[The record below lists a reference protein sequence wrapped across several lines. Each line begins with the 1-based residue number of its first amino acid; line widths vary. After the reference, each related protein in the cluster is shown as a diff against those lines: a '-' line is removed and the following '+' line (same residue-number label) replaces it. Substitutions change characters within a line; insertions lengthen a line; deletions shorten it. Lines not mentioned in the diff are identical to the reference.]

1 MQEKWMPSPHY
12 RAGRSAALT
21 KGIWHTTEGA
31 QSIEALGAWFANPSS
46 GVSSHHG
53 ADNIKRGIFGAY
65 VFEQNT
71 AWTQGNAN
79 GFCVSIELCT
89 PVGASANWSRSYWLS
104 NQDTLLW
111 NAAEW
116 TAYIA
121 KKYGLPLVAL
131 SNTQAQTASVKGFA
145 QHKNLGSMGSGHVDC
160 GNMPFDVI
168 LQRAATFGAA
178 KPPVISGGKNMSNT
192 SAVAMYKGAA
202 YHACIWS
209 DGKVNFRT
217 PTGQWFAV
225 DPNSNAKGG
234 CDLSMDAET
243 GYTIISYINQS
254 DAVCTY
260 QAAFADLAKTPWKWT
275 NRGGKT
281 LVTGGIPPKP
291 PVTPP
296 AFKVVQGA
304 DYSYD
309 RPDLKCLKAQGVTFV
324 MRYGSRTAS
333 KNLTSSELAAIR
345 AQGLKVGL
353 FWQEGKTQMLRGAS
367 GGTTDAK
374 EADAFVKALGL
385 TGLPIV
391 FACDFDP
398 TAAQW
403 PAIDAYMSAVKTTL
417 GLARTGGYGGQAFI
431 KRQFDAGRMKY
442 GVQTYAWSGSPTVW
456 DARAQLRQVKN
467 DQTVCGGKID
477 WEEQRAADAPLRA

>member
-1 MQEKWMPSPHY
+1 MPSPHY
-12 RAGRSAALT
+12 RAGRSATLT

-31 QSIEALGAWFANPSS
+31 QSIEALGAWFGNPSS

-65 VFEQNT
+65 VYEQNT

-89 PVGASANWSRSYWLS
+89 PVGASANWSRAYWLA
-104 NQDTLLW
+104 NYDTLLW

-131 SNTQAQTASVKGFA
+131 GNSDAQNPAVKGFA
-145 QHKNLGSMGSGHVDC
+145 QHKNLGAMGSGHVDC
-160 GNMPFDVI
+160 GNMPFDVV
-168 LQRAATFGAA
+168 LQRAKTFNAV
-178 KPPVISGGKNMSNT
+178 KPPVTGGKNMNT
-192 SAVAMYKGAA
+192 TAVAMYKGGA
-202 YHACIWS
+202 YHACIGTT
-209 DGKVNFRT
+209 GKIYFKT
-217 PTGQWFAV
+217 PTSGWVNIDPAANPLVGV
-225 DPNSNAKGG
+225 D
-234 CDLSMDAET
+234 MDIDPDT
-243 GYTIISYINQS
+243 GLVIISYANQEKN
-254 DAVCTY
+254 VCTY
-260 QAAFADLAKTPWKWT
+260 QQPVADYAKVPWKWT
-275 NRGGKT
+275 NRGGT
-281 LVTGGIPPKP
+281 VALISPPASKP
-291 PVTPP
+291 PVKPP
-296 AFKVVQGA
+296 AFTVVQGA

-324 MRYGSRTAS
+324 MRYASRTAA
-333 KNLTSSELAAIR
+333 KNLTAAELTSIR
-345 AQGLKVGL
+345 SNGLKVGL
-353 FWQEGKTQMLRGAS
+353 FWQEGKTQMLRGAA
-367 GGTTDAK
+367 GGTQDAK
-374 EADAFVKALGL
+374 EADAFGKSLGL
-385 TGLPIV
+385 AGMPFV

-398 TAAQW
+398 VASQW
-403 PAIDAYMSAVKTTL
+403 PAIDAYMNAVKAYL

-456 DARAQLRQVKN
+456 DSRAQLRQVKN

-477 WEEQRAADAPLRA
+477 WEEQRSADAPLRS

>member
-21 KGIWHTTEGA
+21 HGVLHTTEGA
-31 QSIEALGAWFANPSS
+31 QSIEALGSWFANPSS

-65 VFEQNT
+65 VYEQNT

-89 PVGASANWSRSYWLS
+89 PVGASANWSRAYWLDK
-104 NQDTLLW
+104 QDTLLW

-116 TAYIA
+116 VRYIA
-121 KKYGLPLVAL
+121 DKYKLPMVAL
-131 SNTQAQTASVKGFA
+131 SNTQAQTASAKGFC

-160 GNMPFDVI
+160 GNMPMDVI
-168 LQRAATFGAA
+168 LQRAAAFGAA
-178 KPPVISGGKNMSNT
+178 KPPSTGGKNMSV
-192 SAVAMYKGAA
+192 SAVAMYKGGA
-202 YHACIWS
+202 YHACIWT
-209 DGKVNFRT
+209 DGKVNFKT
-217 PTGQWFAV
+217 PTGAWYAV
-225 DPNSNAKGG
+225 DPNSNAKNG
-234 CDLSMDAET
+234 CDLSISDT
-243 GYTIISYINQS
+243 GLAIISYINQA
-254 DAVCTY
+254 DQVCTY
-260 QAAFADLAKTPWKWT
+260 QADIKVAKPVWQWA
-275 NRGGKT
+275 NRGGKV
-281 LVTGGIPPKP
+281 LGAGAVAPKP
-291 PVTPP
+291 PVKPP

-324 MRYGSRTAS
+324 MRYASRTAS
-333 KNLTSSELAAIR
+333 KNLTASELASIR
-345 AQGLKVGL
+345 SNGLKFGL
-353 FWQEGKTQMLRGAS
+353 FFQEGKTQMLRGAS
-367 GGTTDAK
+367 GGTQDAK
-374 EADAFVKALGL
+374 DADAFGKSLGL
-385 TGLPIV
+385 AGMPFV

-403 PAIDAYMSAVKTTL
+403 PAIDAYMNAVKGYL
-417 GLARTGGYGGQAFI
+417 GLARTGGYGGYEFV
-431 KRQFDAGRMKY
+431 KRQFDAGRMKFAC
-442 GVQTYAWSGSPTVW
+442 QTYAWSSAKW